1 MLSGR
6 HILIVEDEPAI
17 RRAVAKLL
25 SNEGANTVQVSS
37 RAELEIAWRINEF
50 DLVLL
55 DLNLPDDDGLNILR
69 RLRQNSDVPIIV
81 LTGKCNEIDEVLGLE
96 LGANDYITKP
106 FRPRSLLARIKG
118 ALRAPGDND
127 SANDEN
133 PMSRFE
139 VRGWRFDIERR
150 YLISPDGDRA
160 TLTTAEYRLLRAL
173 FERRSQVVS
182 RKELSVAVFGRK
194 HEEDSRNIDTI
205 VSRLRLKFGSDE
217 ASKSIIQTVIGD
229 GYILDLDLK

>member
-25 SNEGANTVQVSS
+25 SNEGANTVQVGS

-96 LGANDYITKP
+96 LGANDYIAKP

-133 PMSRFE
+133 PMSRFV
-139 VRGWRFDIERR
+139 VRGWHFDIERR

-160 TLTTAEYRLLRAL
+160 PLTTAEYRLLRAL

-205 VSRLRLKFGSDE
+205 VSRLRVKFGSDE
-217 ASKSIIQTVIGD
+217 ASKSIIQTVVGA
-229 GYILDLDLK
+229 GYIFDLDLQ